1 MSDALAADL
10 VLASASPRR
19 RELLEQLGLVLEVTP
34 ANVDETP
41 HPGERPSDYVRRV
54 AAAKCDAVVAARA
67 ATLPSIPVVAAD
79 TIVVVDDQILGQPTD
94 EADARRMLL
103 ALAGR
108 RHEVT
113 TAYRITFG
121 GKALDRAV
129 TTTVSFRS
137 LQPAEVDA
145 YVACG
150 EWRGKA
156 GGYAVQGRAGLF
168 ATELRGSHTNVI
180 GLPLAEL
187 IADLRAL
194 DALPRYPPPA
204 FGARAAP

>member
-1 MSDALAADL
+1 MPESPIADL

-19 RELLEQLGLVLEVTP
+19 RELLEQLGLVLDVVP

-41 HPGERPSDYVRRV
+41 HPGERPAEYVRRV
-54 AAAKCDAVVAARA
+54 AAGKCDAVAQAH
-67 ATLPSIPVVAAD
+67 ATQLPIVAAD
-79 TIVVVDDQILGQPTD
+79 TIVIVDDAILGQPAD

-108 RHEVT
+108 RHDVT

-121 GKALDRAV
+121 GKTVERSV
-129 TTTVSFRS
+129 TTNVSFRS
-137 LQPAEVDA
+137 LRPAEIDA
-145 YVACG
+145 YLASG

-156 GGYAVQGRAGLF
+156 GGYAVQGRAGAF

-187 IADLRAL
+187 LADLQAL
-194 DALPRYPPPA
+194 EALPGYPPRA
-204 FGARAAP
+204 FGVRSAT

>member
-1 MSDALAADL
+1 MTDGVLPDL

-19 RELLEQLGLVLEVTP
+19 RELLEQLGLVLQVTP

-41 HPGERPSDYVRRV
+41 HPGERAADYVRRV
-54 AAAKCDAVVAARA
+54 AAAKCDAVA
-67 ATLPSIPVVAAD
+67 ATRAPDLPILAAD
-79 TIVVVDDQILGQPTD
+79 TIVIVDDQILGQPRD
-94 EADARRMLL
+94 DADARRMLL

-113 TAYRITFG
+113 TAYRINFG
-121 GKALDRAV
+121 GRTLDRAV

-145 YVACG
+145 YVASD

-156 GGYAVQGRAGLF
+156 GGYAVQGRAGAF
-168 ATELRGSHTNVI
+168 VSELRGSHTNVI
-180 GLPLAEL
+180 GLPLAEVL
-187 IADLRAL
+187 ADLQAL
-194 DALPRYPPPA
+194 EALPGYPPA
-204 FGARAAP
+204 GFGVRSRP